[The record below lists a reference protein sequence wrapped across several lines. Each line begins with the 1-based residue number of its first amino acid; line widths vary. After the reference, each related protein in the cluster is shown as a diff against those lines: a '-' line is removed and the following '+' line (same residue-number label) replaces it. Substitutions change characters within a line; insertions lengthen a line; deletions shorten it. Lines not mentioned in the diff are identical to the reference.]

1 VKTCRTC
8 NAEFEPQPARAVH
21 CKACLDI
28 TRPRRVARRIS
39 SDKGHGERYADSVA
53 ADRESQS
60 RANDLDNI
68 IRRRENSLPWERP

>member
-1 VKTCRTC
+1 MKNCRTC
-8 NAEFEPQPARAVH
+8 NAEFEPQPVRAVH

-28 TRPRRVARRIS
+28 TRPGRIASRRA
-39 SDKGHGERYADSVA
+39 SDRHRGDRYADSVA